1 MIITDYKKAA
11 ELLKDKKVGVVP
23 SDTLYGFSCSAFC
36 KECVERIYRIKNRDF
51 DKPFII
57 LVPDIESLSE
67 FGVDILESFRVLEK
81 YWPGPVSIV
90 LNCSSEEFSYL
101 HRGMRTLA
109 FRLPNDKKLLALL
122 KETGPI
128 VSTSLNV
135 SGEVPIEDIKTANE
149 LFDEKVDFYLDIG
162 KRRGSPSKIIK
173 ISEGKEIVVRN

>member
-1 MIITDYKKAA
+1 MVIKSYEKAA
-11 ELLKDKKVGVVP
+11 MLLRSKKVGVVP

-57 LVPDIESLSE
+57 LIPDIESLSE
-67 FGVDILESFRVLEK
+67 FGVDIEVNREILEK
-81 YWPGPVSIV
+81 YWPGPVSII
-90 LNCSSEEFSYL
+90 LDCKSEKFSYL

-109 FRLPNDKKLLALL
+109 FRVPSDQQLQNLL

-135 SGEVPIEDIKTANE
+135 SGEYPVEDIKTANE
-149 LFDEKVDFYLDIG
+149 LFDEKVDFYLDVG
-162 KRRGSPSKIIK
+162 TKTGSPSKIIK
-173 ISEGKEIVVRN
+173 MEGGKEVVIR